1 MKMPESDIEFP
12 FNHTGEFTIGTGL
25 AGAPTL
31 KAILSVPRNSSTVTG
46 HGSLTQ
52 AINPPLHANTTFH
65 GLVTQE
71 VFGGQSHQ
79 MYSLHGVPSPPR
91 VGATYVTQLSI
102 TLDGIW
108 GKAGKASYSYHH
120 GGVDAPIHHVQNV
133 PVKVR
138 WLLQE

>member
-1 MKMPESDIEFP
+1 MPASDVEFP
-12 FNHTGEFTIGTGL
+12 FNHTGEFTIGSGA
-25 AGAPTL
+25 AGAQTL

-46 HGSLTQ
+46 HGLLTQ
-52 AINPPLHANTTFH
+52 AINPPLHANTAFH

-71 VFGGQSHQ
+71 IFGGQSHQ
-79 MYSLHGVPSPPR
+79 MYSLQGVASPPHL
-91 VGATYVTQLSI
+91 GAVYVNQLSI

-108 GKAGKASYSYHH
+108 GKEGKASYSYIH
-120 GGVDAPIHHVQNV
+120 GGVQGPIQHVQNV

>member
-1 MKMPESDIEFP
+1 MPESDIEFP

-25 AGAPTL
+25 AGAQTL
-31 KAILSVPRNSSTVTG
+31 KAMLSVPRNSSTVTG
-46 HGSLTQ
+46 HGVLTQ
-52 AINPPLHANTTFH
+52 AINPPLHATTAFH

-79 MYSLHGVPSPPR
+79 MYSLQGVPSPPR
-91 VGATYVTQLSI
+91 VGATYVSQLSI

-108 GKAGKASYSYHH
+108 GKTGKASYSYLH

-138 WLLQE
+138 WLSSP